1 LPDPTELAELLEG
14 ILPLPEVKTEETL
27 DVEKP
32 ALLDIELPGR
42 PPGGWN
48 TEELELEMP
57 NP

>member
-48 TEELELEMP
+48 TELELEMP